1 MNAQEFHLIPK
12 VGLNLANTTGEV
24 DSKVRSGLNIGLG
37 GDVMLTERF
46 GIETGVYYSMQ
57 GSKYKG
63 GGVSYTDKLDYIN
76 DGDDSTDTDLGCNGI
91 WLMPIMPSPTYHKYD
106 ISDYEN
112 IDEQYGTIDDF
123 KQLIEACHKRGIRV
137 IIDFPINHTSS
148 KHPWFT
154 QAVEYLEG
162 LSDGQQPDSSV
173 CPYVDYYNF
182 TTDQLSSVYYKAGS
196 SNWYYEGK
204 FWSEMPDLNLDCE
217 AVRAEFDEITSF
229 WMDLGVDGFRM
240 DGAKEYFSDN
250 TTENVEV
257 LKWFNDMVKGFLV
270 SFRFRTS
277 FLRVQYVIGAGSHL
291 LYKFFWWTN
300 SLERFYFCHGN

>member
-1 MNAQEFHLIPK
+1 M
-12 VGLNLANTTGEV
+12 
-24 DSKVRSGLNIGLG
+24 
-37 GDVMLTERF
+37 
-46 GIETGVYYSMQ
+46 
-57 GSKYKG
+57 
-63 GGVSYTDKLDYIN
+63 
-76 DGDDSTDTDLGCNGI
+76 
-91 WLMPIMPSPTYHKYD
+91 
-106 ISDYEN
+106 
-112 IDEQYGTIDDF
+112 
-123 KQLIEACHKRGIRV
+123 

-240 DGAKEYFSDN
+240 DGAKEYFQIIPQKMWKS
-250 TTENVEV
+250 
-257 LKWFNDMVKGFLV
+257 
-270 SFRFRTS
+270 
-277 FLRVQYVIGAGSHL
+277 
-291 LYKFFWWTN
+291 
-300 SLERFYFCHGN
+300 